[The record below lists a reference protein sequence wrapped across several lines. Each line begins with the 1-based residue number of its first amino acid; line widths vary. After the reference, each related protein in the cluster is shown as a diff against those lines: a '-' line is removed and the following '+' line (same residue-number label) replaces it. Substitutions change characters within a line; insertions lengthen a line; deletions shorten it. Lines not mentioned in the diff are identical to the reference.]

1 MATAMS
7 LGWGQSQEGP
17 HVASE
22 RWEPVLSSW
31 AQGGAGGGGHPESV
45 GTVIVEVVIVEVI
58 VEAGVRITRPCG
70 CQEERAGSALF
81 PTLLPTLEQEA
92 KDWASF

>member
-1 MATAMS
+1 MATAVP

-22 RWEPVLSSW
+22 RREPVLSSW

-45 GTVIVEVVIVEVI
+45 GT
-58 VEAGVRITRPCG
+58 G
-70 CQEERAGSALF
+70 QS
-81 PTLLPTLEQEA
+81 
-92 KDWASF
+92 